1 MYVSFC
7 RYIMEYKQSVIA
19 EYRVYSTF
27 IIPEGVDIH
36 NKDQVES
43 WHIKYDTLTIVFKDT
58 SEPTIKVRAYVSANE
73 DELTNTDD
81 VIFEE
86 TEVDEDYKDEDYV
99 SKTDLF
105 VENRKNSPPSD
116 R

>member
-7 RYIMEYKQSVIA
+7 RYSMEYKQSILV
-19 EYRVYSTF
+19 EYKVYSTF
-27 IIPEGVDIH
+27 IIPEGIDIH

-58 SEPTIKVRAYVSANE
+58 IEPTIKVSAYVSA
-73 DELTNTDD
+73 TNDD
-81 VIFEE
+81 LKHPDDMIFEE
-86 TEVDEDYKDEDYV
+86 TEVDEEYKDEDYV
-99 SKTDLF
+99 SKTDSF
-105 VENRKNSPPSD
+105 VENRNNSPPSD

>member
-1 MYVSFC
+1 
-7 RYIMEYKQSVIA
+7 MEYKQSAIA

-43 WHIKYDTLTIVFKDT
+43 WHIKNDTLTIVFKDT
-58 SEPTIKVRAYVSANE
+58 NTIKVRAYVSANE
-73 DELTNTDD
+73 DELPTSDY

-86 TEVDEDYKDEDYV
+86 TEVDKDYKDEDYV

-105 VENRKNSPPSD
+105 VENRNNSPPSD

>member
-1 MYVSFC
+1 
-7 RYIMEYKQSVIA
+7 MEYKQSVIA
-19 EYRVYSTF
+19 EYKVYSTF
-27 IIPEGVDIH
+27 IIPEGIDIH
-36 NKDQVES
+36 NKDQVEI
-43 WHIKYDTLTIVFKDT
+43 WYITDDTLRIVFKDKKKPAIT
-58 SEPTIKVRAYVSANE
+58 VRAYVSANE